1 MYKQGVPEMPS
12 LVQAAMFATI
22 LDEIGEYKDAELFD
36 EYIAK
41 SAEYSGNIVK
51 MAGVWG
57 NIWSRVKGSLKKL
70 FISEYKELYNSAKAS
85 QDKLTERMDLLK
97 EKYKEAKG
105 QFKNYKFGDW
115 RRSISEMDAICS
127 KNITAGFDERYAK
140 FIDYVTKDF
149 KESNSTP
156 DEESE
161 FDKTSKPEIAKKTNK
176 WEEATGEAVNQMGK
190 GWSGSGYVLRK
201 DVLGNNNTFKV
212 KVDKFENWVGK
223 QVKKVGDKVFEFDQ
237 NWAKAN
243 KGKVNQELRGAMQK
257 GQWAIVSEK
266 PDKQGYITL
275 QNVSS
280 LSKGKEVEETVEAP
294 EKSVK
299 APKEAPV
306 ESKVKSVI
314 QPEEEVPE
322 EETVETDKDIEE
334 APDTDEDF
342 VYEYLSKEKD
352 VPKSSYELAHEDEEE
367 PDSFPPPEGPE
378 KPFGEKVKSKMV
390 GEAGP
395 KEEAAVEPGDVDEA
409 AKAAAEP
416 SAVPVSTKGPEAKNA
431 PIGGIGVVQEDVA
444 GLTESQRLSM
454 EEEGPVTGKPDGTT
468 WITYRDPKYKGF
480 AAPLSNV
487 KSFRH
492 VVIKDPEIIAKLDAD
507 WAKMM
512 NTAKAKGQKPMKRI
526 PIADVKSIL
535 ERRDRIIA
543 LAQMK
548 DLSPRMYKILNLV
561 NN

>member
-12 LVQAAMFATI
+12 LAQAAMFATL
-22 LDEIGEYKDAELFD
+22 LDELGEYKDAELFD
-36 EYIAK
+36 EYIEK

-70 FISEYKELYNSAKAS
+70 FISEYKELYNSAKDS

-97 EKYKEAKG
+97 DKYKEAKG
-105 QFKNYKFGDW
+105 HFKNYKFGDW

-149 KESNSTP
+149 KESNSIP

-161 FDKTSKPEIAKKTNK
+161 FDRTSKTEAPKKTNK
-176 WEEATGEAVNQMGK
+176 WEEAAGEAVNQMGK

-201 DVLGNNNTFKV
+201 NVLGNYNTFKV

-243 KGKVNQELRGAMQK
+243 KSKVNQELRGAMQK

-275 QNVSS
+275 QNVGS
-280 LSKGKEVEETVEAP
+280 LEKSKSLEEAVEAP

-299 APKEAPV
+299 VPKEVPA
-306 ESKVKSVI
+306 ESAVKSVV
-314 QPEEEVPE
+314 QPEEEV
-322 EETVETDKDIEE
+322 
-334 APDTDEDF
+334 AGTDEDARIEE
-342 VYEYLSKEKD
+342 VPDTNKD
-352 VPKSSYELAHEDEEE
+352 VEVEEVPDIDYDYFSEERNVPKSSYELNYGDEKDPSSFE
-367 PDSFPPPEGPE
+367 PPSGPE
-378 KPFGEKVKSKMV
+378 MAKEKSEAV
-390 GEAGP
+390 GEAEP
-395 KEEAAVEPGDVDEA
+395 EDEVAAEPGDVDEA
-409 AKAAAEP
+409 AKAAAKP
-416 SAVPVSTKGPEAKNA
+416 TASVPEETVATAPMKSPEVN
-431 PIGGIGVVQEDVA
+431 PTGGIGVVQEDVA

-454 EEEGPVTGKPDGTT
+454 EEEGLITGKPDGTT
-468 WITYRDPKYKGF
+468 WVTYKDPKFKGY
-480 AAPLSNV
+480 AAPLPNV
-487 KSFRH
+487 KPFRH
-492 VVIKDPEIIAKLDAD
+492 IAIKDPKIIAKLDAD

-512 NTAKAKGQKPMKRI
+512 NVAKEKGKKPMKRI

-543 LAQMK
+543 
-548 DLSPRMYKILNLV
+548 
-561 NN
+561 